1 MKRVSLFFSGAL
13 LVFVGAIFIWGL
25 TLPRVYENQIRVY
38 TLMAPPEA
46 MAALRNPLMWPKMLR
61 GYLAEGS
68 VSQIDG
74 NTYFIKE
81 NKRIGYKIRIDLTSE
96 FSGDV
101 KVVDNDNF
109 EGSLLQ
115 FSVYPKDRILTGVFI
130 IEKIQIP
137 SVWVRIY
144 FRIFRGYDVLSK
156 ALQSPQARNADGV
169 I

>member
-1 MKRVSLFFSGAL
+1 MKRVYIFFSGAL
-13 LVFVGAIFIWGL
+13 LIFVGAIFIWGL
-25 TLPRVYENQIRVY
+25 TLPRVYENQIRIY
-38 TLMAPPEA
+38 TLMKPSEA

-74 NTYFIKE
+74 NTYFIRE
-81 NKRIGYKIRIDLTSE
+81 NKYIGYKIRIEPTSE

-115 FSVYPKDRILTGVFI
+115 FSVYPKDSILSGIFI

-156 ALQSPQARNADGV
+156 ILQPTSGAHVDSVN
-169 I
+169 